1 MHKST
6 SCYRSFW
13 SSMYLWTTD
22 RDTAPTEEMDALLVQ
37 SVGNLVY
44 RSGYLPR
51 IFHALMP
58 FSRWTQRMMPKRGLQ
73 SMSRPTWSGI
83 TSISRIWKWYY
94 PATSRKISFR
104 SWSLGGG
111 QHLPPVLWAKDDMV
125 LAAEHQMLRGMVL
138 FFGIVIFHMYYPPPQ
153 KP

>member
-111 QHLPPVLWAKDDMV
+111 STFRLY
-125 LAAEHQMLRGMVL
+125 
-138 FFGIVIFHMYYPPPQ
+138 FGQ
-153 KP
+153 KMTWYWQLNTRCSEEWYCFSGL